1 MRTDGEPKMRG
12 WTQRLDQSRV
22 RSRADKTEL
31 LPLPK
36 AIRDVLSLEYHL
48 QLEALRAGAG
58 SLTALRILLRVA
70 MAAAMLREFG
80 YGGQRLHAA
89 DEYERI
95 AGDAYESGVEGR
107 YGFDPAAFRLF
118 AALVTDHDSQLETAP
133 VRVIDIVARQL
144 ERPGT
149 AQ

>member
-1 MRTDGEPKMRG
+1 MRG
-12 WTQRLDQSRV
+12 WAQRLDQSRV

-31 LPLPK
+31 QPLPK
-36 AIRDVLSLEYHL
+36 AIRDALSLEYHL

-70 MAAAMLREFG
+70 MAAAMLRELG
-80 YGGQRLHAA
+80 YGGRRLHTA

-95 AGDAYESGVEGR
+95 AGNAYESGEVGR
-107 YGFDPAAFRLF
+107 YGFDPAAFLTF
-118 AALVTDHDSQLETAP
+118 SALVTDHDLQLEIAP

-144 ERPGT
+144 ERPSA

>member
-1 MRTDGEPKMRG
+1 MRG
-12 WTQRLDQSRV
+12 WAQRLDQSRV
-22 RSRADKTEL
+22 RSRAGRTEL

-36 AIRDVLSLEYHL
+36 AIRDALSLEYHL
-48 QLEALRAGAG
+48 QLEALRAGTG

-70 MAAAMLREFG
+70 MAAAMLRELG
-80 YGGQRLHAA
+80 YGGHHLHTA

-95 AGDAYESGVEGR
+95 AGNAYESGEEGS
-107 YGFDPAAFRLF
+107 YGFDPAAFRTF
-118 AALVTDHDSQLETAP
+118 AALLTDHDSQLETAP

-144 ERPGT
+144 ERPGA